1 MLVCALRGG
10 WKSIKFWHFRKI
22 AFLLVWEWI
31 SCVVFR
37 FRFFSLV
44 SAAWTTIV
52 FWVWPHVFK
61 GCVEPKALYSLCDCD
76 DLCFNLAQRE
86 RKKNIYIYIYIYTL
100 SRSSRGLLEGVQL
113 RPPKPEFLPKPLV
126 LCL

>member
-1 MLVCALRGG
+1 MEKHQIVAFPKNYIFASLGMDFVC
-10 WKSIKFWHFRKI
+10 
-22 AFLLVWEWI
+22 
-31 SCVVFR
+31 CVPFS
-37 FRFFSLV
+37 FFSLV

-86 RKKNIYIYIYIYTL
+86 RNK
-100 SRSSRGLLEGVQL
+100 
-113 RPPKPEFLPKPLV
+113 
-126 LCL
+126 